1 MACSNEGCVKLVT
14 IECYVGLAATHNL
27 DVVEGSCFCTKACY
41 VSSHKTKSQLQRAW
55 DKDGKD
61 GPDDPNHS
69 LSFLVAWLIVPGNYD
84 KWRGGRENCGR
95 TKRSIANDI
104 AVHIADQGVV
114 CVLK

>member
-1 MACSNEGCVKLVT
+1 M
-14 IECYVGLAATHNL
+14 
-27 DVVEGSCFCTKACY
+27 
-41 VSSHKTKSQLQRAW
+41 W

-61 GPDDPNHS
+61 GRDDPNHS

-95 TKRSIANDI
+95 TKRAIANEID
-104 AVHIADQGVV
+104 VHIAEQGVV